1 MTIMSN
7 VNVEQD
13 MNCLVLQLCHLA
25 YLSSTGLATGFP
37 IGILFAH
44 TIVKGDAC
52 VKKPVFNVEVYS
64 H

>member
-1 MTIMSN
+1 MSN
-7 VNVEQD
+7 INVEQD
-13 MNCLVLQLCHLA
+13 MNCLVLQLCNLA

-44 TIVKGDAC
+44 TIINGDAC
-52 VKKPVFNVEVYS
+52 VKKPVFNVDVYS